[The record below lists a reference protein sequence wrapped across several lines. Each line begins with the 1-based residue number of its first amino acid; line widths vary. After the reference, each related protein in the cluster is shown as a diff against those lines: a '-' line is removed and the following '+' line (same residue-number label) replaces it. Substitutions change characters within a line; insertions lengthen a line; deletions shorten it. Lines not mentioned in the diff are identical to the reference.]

1 MTTRSITRPN
11 PGDTIVELLLYAAL
25 LCIFLLALFNLFSLI
40 ISNQTRATAVSL
52 VQSNGNFLLAKLA
65 YDLNQADAI
74 TSPLTIGS
82 SAVSM
87 TLVNVGVTTVY
98 SVTNGRL
105 NLSVGTSVNAL
116 NDADTA
122 VSNFIVRRLGN
133 VGGSNSLQVGFT
145 VTSLVVDNTSLK
157 AADFSTTAA
166 IR

>member
-1 MTTRSITRPN
+1 
-11 PGDTIVELLLYAAL
+11 LLLYAAL

-52 VQSNGNFLLAKLA
+52 VQSNGNFLLAKLT

-116 NDADTA
+116 NDVDTA

-133 VGGSNSLQVGFT
+133 AGGRNSLQIGFT
-145 VTSLVVDNTSLK
+145 VTSLVVDNTGAK
-157 AADFSTTAA
+157 ASDFSTTAA